1 MTAGM
6 VERTRVLDTIT
17 HVLVIASIA
26 LMVFPVYVALV
37 ASTHDVKTVNH
48 LPMPLIPGGEFA
60 DNVALAW
67 QGGDLGRQLFNT
79 MVQASGIAVG
89 KIAISLLSAFAIVFF
104 RFPFRMLAFWLIF
117 VSLMLPIEVRIVSTY
132 AVAANALA
140 PVVWLADLVGLGSI
154 IVLDVKVSLLN
165 SYWGLILPIIAS
177 ATATFLFRQFFLTIP
192 DELVEAAKMDGAGPM
207 RFFFDI
213 LLPLSRTNIAAL
225 GVIMFIVGWNQ
236 FLWPLLITTSDEY
249 RTAIIGL
256 AQLMPGPESLSGAV
270 GTGWNIAM
278 AAALI
283 VMAPPILVVAVLQR
297 HFVKGLVA
305 QEK

>member
-1 MTAGM
+1 MTGGL
-6 VERTRVLDTIT
+6 VERTRVLDGIT
-17 HVLVIASIA
+17 HGLVIASIA
-26 LMVFPVYVALV
+26 LIVFPVYLAFVA
-37 ASTHDVKTVNH
+37 ATHDVETVNR
-48 LPMPLIPGGEFA
+48 LPMPLIPGGELT

-67 QGGDLGRQLFNT
+67 QSGELGLQLFNT
-79 MVQASGIAVG
+79 MVQAGGIAIG

-132 AVAANALA
+132 EVAANALA
-140 PVVWLADLVGLGSI
+140 PLVWLADLVGLGRI

-165 SYWGLILPIIAS
+165 SYWGLILPIVAS

-207 RFFFDI
+207 RFFFDVV
-213 LLPLSRTNIAAL
+213 LPLSRTNIAAL

-256 AQLMPGPESLSGAV
+256 AQLMPGPDSLPE
-270 GTGWNIAM
+270 WNIAM

-283 VMAPPILVVAVLQR
+283 VMAPPIIVVAVLQR
-297 HFVKGLVA
+297 LFVKGLVA

>member
-6 VERTRVLDTIT
+6 VERTRVLDVIT
-17 HVLVIASIA
+17 HGLVIVSIA
-26 LMVFPVYVALV
+26 LMVFPVYLAIVA
-37 ASTHDVKTVNH
+37 ATHDVTTVNR
-48 LPMPLIPGGEFA
+48 LPMPLTPGGEFTGNLA
-60 DNVALAW
+60 AAW
-67 QGGDLGRQLFNT
+67 QKGDLGLQLFNT
-79 MVQASGIAVG
+79 MVQAGGIAVG

-117 VSLMLPIEVRIVSTY
+117 VSIMLPIEVRIVSTY
-132 AVAANALA
+132 EVAANALT
-140 PVVWLADLVGLGSI
+140 PLVWLADLVGLHNI
-154 IVLDVKVSLLN
+154 FVLDVKVSLLN

-177 ATATFLFRQFFLTIP
+177 ATATFLFRQFFLTVP
-192 DELVEAAKMDGAGPM
+192 DELVEAAKMDDAGPM

-213 LLPLSRTNIAAL
+213 VLPLSRTNIAAL
-225 GVIMFIVGWNQ
+225 GVIMFLVGWNQ

-256 AQLMPGPESLSGAV
+256 AQLMPGPDSLPE
-270 GTGWNIAM
+270 WNIAM

-283 VMAPPILVVAVLQR
+283 VMAPPIIVVAVLQR
-297 HFVKGLVA
+297 LFVKGLVA